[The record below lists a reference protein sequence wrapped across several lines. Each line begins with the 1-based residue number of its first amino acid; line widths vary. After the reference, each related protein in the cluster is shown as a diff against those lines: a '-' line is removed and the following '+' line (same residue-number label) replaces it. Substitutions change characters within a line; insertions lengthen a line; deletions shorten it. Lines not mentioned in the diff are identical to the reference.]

1 MGTMPNKT
9 IYSVIESRTHPFLT
23 PLYNKLGLNELCF
36 KSMRKLISKI
46 KQEKPD
52 FIAAEFF
59 YGYGNNY
66 AGVNL
71 SNLDV
76 MLYTLQRYS
85 PDTKVIVFVDK
96 KERQFVDKLEKIL
109 PLYAVFVMPVDQQAL
124 IKALRDPWFLKETK
138 NKLVRMIKKPPPHF
152 LVSLPFCFLNG

>member
-1 MGTMPNKT
+1 MQAKT
-9 IYSVIESRTHPFLT
+9 IYSVIESRTHPYLT
-23 PLYNKLGLNELCF
+23 PLYNKLGLEEICF

-46 KQEKPD
+46 KKEKPD

-76 MLYTLQRYS
+76 MLYSIQRYS

-96 KERQFVDKLEKIL
+96 KEREFVDKLEEIL
-109 PLYAVFVMPVDQQAL
+109 PLYAVFVMPVNQGEL
-124 IKALRDPWFLKETK
+124 IKVLTK
-138 NKLVRMIKKPPPHF
+138 
-152 LVSLPFCFLNG
+152 